1 MPVVRIQGVG
11 NVRFPDSMSDD
22 EINHAIET
30 DILSP
35 RAMIAM
41 RDQGGTTPTSRGNPV
56 SGQPDIGVGDV
67 AGAMAKGVAGM
78 VGIPTSMSDVP
89 EAAKSALLNLATA
102 GGYSAVKAGT
112 QMAHDVA
119 APAMAY
125 ASGQAPTAEQN
136 ASAVP
141 VVGRAAYDVARPA
154 LAVAQGNAPTRDENL
169 GAVQSGTQLAATAAM
184 MHPAVGA
191 AIAKVMPQVGA
202 AIEDSGTATRADTMA
217 PPGSPNRPLAETI
230 GSQLNQQGSLAR
242 TPEQLGNAFG
252 GTQDIQF
259 KFDKNTTSLK
269 DLQAKYPGETITKD
283 GNNYTINQPNEGSV
297 NQQAANK
304 LGADLPTPDAMNW
317 WAATKKYILPGSV
330 GGKIGAMV
338 GGPVGAAV
346 GVAVSEAPAVVSAVV
361 QSPLFRATSGV
372 VKTALGRAMQTQSM
386 ATVTNIAAKVLGGV
400 NLEDKYGHDD
410 ALFNLMQQIPTDV
423 QTNPPAL
430 HQALQDYTAVYVNP
444 DASSVQVPNN
454 LMKSTIEQL
463 SGGAHSMV
471 QKGQ

>member
-1 MPVVRIQGVG
+1 
-11 NVRFPDSMSDD
+11 MSDQD
-22 EINHAIET
+22 INHAIET
-30 DILSP
+30 DILGP
-35 RAMIAM
+35 RAQIAM
-41 RDQGGTTPTSRGNPV
+41 RAANPPATAQGDPNAGKNS
-56 SGQPDIGVGDV
+56 IGVGDV

-78 VGIPTSMSDVP
+78 VGIPTSMADVP

-102 GGYSAVKAGT
+102 GGYSAAKAGT

-136 ASAVP
+136 AAAVP

-169 GAVQSGTQLAATAAM
+169 GAIQSGTQLAATAAM

-191 AIAKVMPQVGA
+191 AIARVMPQAGA
-202 AIEDSGTATRADTMA
+202 AIEDSGTATRADNLA
-217 PPGSPNRPLAETI
+217 PEGSPNRPLAETI
-230 GSQLNQQGSLAR
+230 GSQLNQDGSLAR
-242 TPEQLGNAFG
+242 TKQQLGDAFG

-269 DLQAKYPGETITKD
+269 DLQAKYPGETITED
-283 GNNYTINQPNEGSV
+283 GKNYTINQPNEGSV

-304 LGADLPTPDAMNW
+304 LGAEMPTPEAQAW
-317 WAATKKYILPGSV
+317 WQTAAKYIVPGGI
-330 GGKIGAMV
+330 GGKIGAML

-346 GVAVSEAPAVVSAVV
+346 GIAAADAPAAVSAIV

-372 VKTALGRAMQTQSM
+372 VKTALGRAMQTQAM
-386 ATVTNIAAKVLGGV
+386 ATVTNVAAKVLGGV
-400 NLEDKYGHDD
+400 NLEDKYGHDQ
-410 ALFNLMQQIPTDV
+410 ALFDLMQQIPASV
-423 QTNPPAL
+423 QSNPAAL

-444 DASSVQVPNN
+444 DASSVQVPQNV
-454 LMKSTIEQL
+454 MKRTQEQL
-463 SGGAHSMV
+463 AGGAHSMP
-471 QKGQ
+471 GGE